1 MVIIKKI
8 SIIGDGGW
16 GTTLAILLSK
26 KGFNVT
32 IWGAFSDYVAVLKSK
47 RENEKFLPGV
57 KIPDSVKFT
66 SSMSEALSGKKLVI
80 LAVPSQ
86 FARGVLT
93 ILLGMGFDNKDG
105 HVRVTKGKNFAL
117 LGGSEETHV
126 EMQEKAIK
134 LNEHLDKRRKTL
146 VY

>member
-1 MVIIKKI
+1 MGRLIKK
-8 SIIGDGGW
+8 
-16 GTTLAILLSK
+16 
-26 KGFNVT
+26 
-32 IWGAFSDYVAVLKSK
+32 
-47 RENEKFLPGV
+47 
-57 KIPDSVKFT
+57 
-66 SSMSEALSGKKLVI
+66 
-80 LAVPSQ
+80 
-86 FARGVLT
+86 

-146 VY
+146 DNISEKEFCDIASDIGLKVKKEK